1 VARKK
6 PQQEHENHERW
17 LVSYADFITLLFA
30 FFVVM
35 YSLSSVNEGKY
46 RILSESLQAAFRAPT
61 RALEP
66 IQVGDIARSPFDIPK
81 VFHNTPQALDISYV
95 LESSIERDPYWK
107 TKQAVKSMV
116 KQLEKAMLPLI
127 DKDLISIRA
136 DELWV
141 EVEIKTS
148 ILFPSGSAQLDA
160 QAVPVLRQLADI
172 IKNYPNRIHVE
183 GFTDNVP
190 IHTRVY
196 PSNWELSA
204 ARAATV
210 VRIFSQDGVEPARMV
225 AIGYGEYRP
234 KADNSTPQGRS
245 KNRRV
250 VITILADVDKA
261 NKNELLL
268 TLSDRA
274 TKELTQQVNNSPSEA
289 RRRKIGQAQ
298 ETLQKTKLERDVSS
312 HSVSPNG

>member
-46 RILSESLQAAFRAPT
+46 RILSESLQAAFRAP
-61 RALEP
+61 AKSLEP

-81 VFHNTPQALDISYV
+81 EFHNTPQALDISFV
-95 LESSIERDPYWK
+95 LESSLERDPYWK
-107 TKQAVKSMV
+107 TKQTVKSMV
-116 KQLEKAMLPLI
+116 KQLEEAMSSLI

-148 ILFPSGSAQLDA
+148 ILFPSGSAQLDV

-190 IHTRVY
+190 INTRVF

-234 KADNSTPQGRS
+234 QADNSTPQGRS

-250 VITILADVDKA
+250 VVTILADVDKA
-261 NKNELLL
+261 NNNELLL

-274 TKELTQQVNNSPSEA
+274 TKELMQQVNNPPSEA
-289 RRRKIGQAQ
+289 RKRKTGQVK
-298 ETLQKTKLERDVSS
+298 ETL
-312 HSVSPNG
+312 